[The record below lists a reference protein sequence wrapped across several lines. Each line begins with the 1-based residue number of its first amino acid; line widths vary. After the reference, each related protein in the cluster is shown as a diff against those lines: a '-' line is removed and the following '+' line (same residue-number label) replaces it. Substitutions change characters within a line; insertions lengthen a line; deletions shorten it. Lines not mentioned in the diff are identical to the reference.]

1 MSSAINRKKRSHRSE
16 RAHYTVLHSMPY
28 IAPNDLSDI
37 APVFNRS
44 TRRAAIKEAKRQAR
58 RARHV

>member
-1 MSSAINRKKRSHRSE
+1 MSSAMNHTKRSHRSE
-16 RAHYTVLHSMPY
+16 RSHYNALRSMPY
-28 IAPNDLSDI
+28 IAPNDIKDI